1 MTLFGRICQKLL
13 TQGFFDQLLKKL
25 YFLLG
30 PFGMQMATSFH
41 VRKEFFNLLPNLQIE
56 EMMKAFSVKSN
67 DYMYVLYVSSL
78 IKSVISL
85 HNLINNKIHNKEQEE
100 EQAKKEKEAE
110 DEKKKKQ
117 EESAAK
123 AEEMLKKNAE
133 DAKK

>member
-1 MTLFGRICQKLL
+1 M
-13 TQGFFDQLLKKL
+13 
-25 YFLLG
+25 
-30 PFGMQMATSFH
+30 
-41 VRKEFFNLLPNLQIE
+41 LPNLQIE

-110 DEKKKKQ
+110 DEKKKK
-117 EESAAK
+117 
-123 AEEMLKKNAE
+123 
-133 DAKK
+133 